1 MDMRRMRASL
11 LAVAAAL
18 MVCGAVADAVVMVP
32 ALHGDLVEIGV
43 RPSVLGGTMIRLY
56 AGALALWGFALI
68 VGLSAIQEMRGSA
81 AAALP
86 LAVIAVVEIASGVIA
101 FSASHN
107 PHHLGPIVGGVLV
120 VAALVP
126 RAPRDR

>member
-1 MDMRRMRASL
+1 MNTRTML
-11 LAVAAAL
+11 LGAAAAL
-18 MVCGAVADAVVMVP
+18 ILFSAVADAFVMVP
-32 ALHGDLVEIGV
+32 DLHGDLLEIGV

-68 VGLSAIQEMRGSA
+68 VGLSSIQETRGGA

-86 LAVIAVVEIASGVIA
+86 LAVIAVVEIASGGIA

-107 PHHLGPIVGGVLV
+107 PHHLGPIVSGVLV
-120 VAALVP
+120 GAALAVP
-126 RAPRDR
+126 RAPKDR